1 MRWHCVL
8 VLAAARTRSRLRAAA
23 GDLAFDYS
31 HHGEDWVQG
40 SCASRERQSPIDFTS
55 VHFDAEST
63 GKLSYN
69 YQLVSSGFEI
79 ANSGHSIVADF
90 SGLGYGGVTYEN
102 SWYNLL
108 NVNLHAESEH
118 TFSGVHKPMEVHMVH
133 KRYDGDALL
142 ILAVLVDAMPPVG
155 PPPVNLT
162 AIDPREPDFNP
173 TLQFFTQQTP
183 PVINQRVVSMASDM
197 NQLDLN
203 RLIEG
208 GTYFEYAGSLTAPPC
223 SELVTWFVRR
233 DAIRASTSQ
242 YRLLKDALYEMT
254 ADFGNYRT
262 TMPLNG
268 RPIAVRTAVRE
279 EPPPEPPVPSIPIG
293 PNPRTDR
300 EFRAMKWAKDALE
313 VATGATNYI
322 KDLDQRLRKAA
333 LAHARALAPDL
344 ADMISTPAPPTAAPT
359 GPGGP
364 SASDIEATASHM
376 AKTISE
382 AAGEAIAEAK
392 AQISAEA
399 KKAADAAA
407 ARTAQMIADL
417 PAVSPALQKNAP
429 PPAPAPAQPTA
440 PANGTNATLLQVRF
454 RRQRRVI
461 FKRV

>member
-1 MRWHCVL
+1 
-8 VLAAARTRSRLRAAA
+8 
-23 GDLAFDYS
+23 
-31 HHGEDWVQG
+31 
-40 SCASRERQSPIDFTS
+40 
-55 VHFDAEST
+55 
-63 GKLSYN
+63 
-69 YQLVSSGFEI
+69 
-79 ANSGHSIVADF
+79 
-90 SGLGYGGVTYEN
+90 
-102 SWYNLL
+102 
-108 NVNLHAESEH
+108 
-118 TFSGVHKPMEVHMVH
+118 
-133 KRYDGDALL
+133 
-142 ILAVLVDAMPPVG
+142 
-155 PPPVNLT
+155 
-162 AIDPREPDFNP
+162 
-173 TLQFFTQQTP
+173 
-183 PVINQRVVSMASDM
+183 M

-203 RLIEG
+203 KLIEG

-242 YRLLKDALYEMT
+242 YRLLKDALYKTT
-254 ADFGNYRT
+254 AGFGNYREV
-262 TMPLNG
+262 MPLNG
-268 RPIAVRTAVRE
+268 RVVAVRQAVQE
-279 EPPPEPPVPSIPIG
+279 DPPPKAPEMSIPLG

-322 KDLDQRLRKAA
+322 RDLDQRLRKAA

-344 ADMISTPAPPTAAPT
+344 TGMISTPAPPTAAPT

-429 PPAPAPAQPTA
+429 PPTPPAPPP
-440 PANGTNATLLQVRF
+440 PANGTNATLLEVRF
-454 RRQRRVI
+454 RRIGRKGSRITRV
-461 FKRV
+461 